1 MDSAITPSRR
11 HPGLSLVSSTDFFY
25 PLIEHPLTM
34 GRIAAANVLSDVY
47 AMGVSD
53 VDTVLMILAAS
64 TDMPPPM
71 RHTVTRLLM
80 EGFAAHCALAGT
92 SLQGG
97 QSVLN
102 PWPTIGGTA
111 TALVRDSD
119 IRLPVH
125 AVAGDVLLLTKPLG
139 IQTAVNLKQWSGAKA
154 TEAQRD
160 KLASLATLD
169 PPFTHYDTLY
179 AYHTAVESMCALN
192 RTAAQLLH
200 THDSHAATDV
210 TGFGLLGHADQ
221 LCQLQRANVSFVIHT
236 LPVIARTMQVS
247 DRLNTGLRQG
257 TAAETSGGLLVAVEA
272 ARADA
277 FIREYRELEGRDA
290 WGWVVGDVVAGER
303 GARIVDDVRV
313 VDV

>member
-25 PLIEHPLTM
+25 PLIEDPLVM

-64 TDMPPPM
+64 TDMPHPI
-71 RHTVTRLLM
+71 RIIVTRLLM
-80 EGFAAHCALAGT
+80 EGFASHCELAGT

-111 TALVRDSD
+111 TALVSDTD

-139 IQTAVNLKQWSGAKA
+139 IQTAVNLKQWSGAAA
-154 TEAQRD
+154 TEAQRV
-160 KLASLATLD
+160 KLASLATLT
-169 PPFTHYDTLY
+169 PPLTRYDVLY
-179 AYHTAVESMCALN
+179 AYHLAVDSMCALN

-200 THDSHAATDV
+200 THQSHAATDV
-210 TGFGLLGHADQ
+210 TGFGILGHADQ
-221 LCQLQRANVSFVIHT
+221 LCKLQRAEVAFVIHS
-236 LPVIARTMQVS
+236 LPVMGRVMEVS
-247 DRLNTGLRQG
+247 DRLNMGLRQG
-257 TAAETSGGLLVAVEA
+257 TAAETSGGLLVALEA
-272 ARADA
+272 GRVAA
-277 FIREYRELEGRDA
+277 FMRDYREHEGRLA
-290 WGWVVGDVVAGER
+290 WVVGEVVAGER
-303 GARIVDDVRV
+303 GARITDNVRV
-313 VDV
+313 VEV